1 MRTTFL
7 MDISVQRRG
16 SLMVRHSGRQYASC
30 DSQLPRGSAMR
41 DVRRVG
47 FIILVFWQ
55 IAPGVAATQSCTDR
69 QQVCFAYCEKSY
81 NNAESCRR
89 ACGDYLRECMST
101 GCWESRVAAKRC
113 GFSKQ

>member
-55 IAPGVAATQSCTDR
+55 
-69 QQVCFAYCEKSY
+69 QVCFAYCEKSY